1 MISIVSSPKS
11 KVTLTAFDSCIR
23 LFSATSISCSKRSAL
38 KKPNVNSLTKHLRP
52 DGLNGRERRD
62 LLKSALKSNKPRSA
76 SNAPYVPV
84 KRRLETIDSNLPKSA
99 INTRNTPDLVT
110 EKQPSNAK
118 QLAAFLATQTFEDL
132 NLSQETILAAK
143 LVLNTTNNAVD
154 PKPTEIQALAIPQLL
169 DRRKRHVL
177 VAAETG
183 SGKTLA
189 YLLPTIDMLKA
200 DEKRKGTTKRRLDH
214 PRAIVLVPTRELVSQ
229 VVKSCKALSHVTK
242 FRAVGLGGRTPRS
255 QISELLANGPVD
267 ILVTTPTTLVSYTK
281 DGTLSFADTR
291 YLIIDEADSLFDAG
305 WGDDCRTI
313 IKRIQQVAEKT
324 TVPEK
329 ITIVSATLPRS
340 VHNALDTLFP
350 KMVKITTPS
359 LHKALPNLKQSFVDL
374 QRFQG
379 NRQLAL
385 LEVLKKN
392 IKDDKTLV
400 FCNTKKS
407 VEILHKFLQ
416 TKNLEALAL
425 YKDAPMD
432 RTEALELFSKPKVVD
447 GEEGIVDH
455 NVLISTDIASRGI
468 DTTFVDHV
476 VLYDFPTSVVDYLHR
491 VGRTARAGQTGK
503 ATSLIG
509 RKDRMMGDRIRRSIR
524 DVFFIE
530 ANEHLPFE
538 NIRPTSTFNFLQDE
552 QPTVTTENKG
562 RVTTKINTVYTTVI
576 VATSTSSLPVIYN
589 VSDTRNPAQ
598 QQNTNGP
605 TSNIKDPNKK
615 NTVAEDLE
623 KDKQALKRMSTILSL
638 VGGLGVIAIVA
649 TIVIFTR
656 MRSRHRKQRE
666 IDEEGNEGSTYEL
679 SQDVDRPNT
688 IHSSITSTNQPG
700 NNNDNNDND
709 NDIGGELNAS
719 LSSVSTCSNDI
730 DRPLIE
736 PSAPPALLMAEENNR
751 HSIISKEAKLHNRRN
766 VVSLSSQGSAPSP
779 SAPTAKEL
787 DAMVD
792 EHDIS
797 SSSED
802 TNQPH
807 HHHHHHHHSA
817 TTSATTTTPNCSRC
831 TPSILIAPE
840 LPPPA
845 YTPSAPPHYALP
857 QEPIVIE
864 SSLQSRRHSSGG

>member
-11 KVTLTAFDSCIR
+11 KVTLTALNSCIR

-62 LLKSALKSNKPRSA
+62 LLKAALKSSKPRSA
-76 SNAPYVPV
+76 ANAPYVPV

-110 EKQPSNAK
+110 ENQPSNAK

-132 NLSQETILAAK
+132 SLSEETILAAK
-143 LVLNTTNNAVD
+143 LVLNTNNNAVD

-183 SGKTLA
+183 SGKTFA

-200 DEKRKGTTKRRLDH
+200 DEKRKGATKRRLDH

-432 RTEALELFSKPKVVD
+432 RAEALELFSKPKVVD

-524 DVFFIE
+524 DG
-530 ANEHLPFE
+530 
-538 NIRPTSTFNFLQDE
+538 
-552 QPTVTTENKG
+552 TVMT
-562 RVTTKINTVYTTVI
+562 
-576 VATSTSSLPVIYN
+576 
-589 VSDTRNPAQ
+589 
-598 QQNTNGP
+598 
-605 TSNIKDPNKK
+605 
-615 NTVAEDLE
+615 
-623 KDKQALKRMSTILSL
+623 
-638 VGGLGVIAIVA
+638 
-649 TIVIFTR
+649 
-656 MRSRHRKQRE
+656 
-666 IDEEGNEGSTYEL
+666 
-679 SQDVDRPNT
+679 
-688 IHSSITSTNQPG
+688 
-700 NNNDNNDND
+700 
-709 NDIGGELNAS
+709 
-719 LSSVSTCSNDI
+719 
-730 DRPLIE
+730 
-736 PSAPPALLMAEENNR
+736 
-751 HSIISKEAKLHNRRN
+751 
-766 VVSLSSQGSAPSP
+766 
-779 SAPTAKEL
+779 
-787 DAMVD
+787 
-792 EHDIS
+792 
-797 SSSED
+797 
-802 TNQPH
+802 
-807 HHHHHHHHSA
+807 
-817 TTSATTTTPNCSRC
+817 
-831 TPSILIAPE
+831 
-840 LPPPA
+840 
-845 YTPSAPPHYALP
+845 
-857 QEPIVIE
+857 
-864 SSLQSRRHSSGG
+864 